1 MTYLHNFLTRTLT
14 SVAQVCLQD
23 SPVTG
28 AFFLLAI
35 ALYSPVYAV
44 LALAGAVVAN
54 TYAQSKVASGTL
66 KEADIQNGLY
76 GFNGTLIGISV
87 AAFLPVNGLSLL
99 FMGLACVFSV
109 QLVIWVAQRSQVSL
123 FTMPFIVVAMF
134 VYGLG
139 QSLNV
144 SSALVNP
151 MFNQSYALPLFEGIG
166 QIFLL
171 PNAISGVCILLGF
184 LVASVRGFFITLWSV
199 GLAYFLAQEVGM
211 NDQAINSGLFGFCAI
226 LTAHA
231 LCLPSTTPNQNQ
243 SHFLP
248 YKIVLGV
255 VLSVLF
261 TQLFILAHLSFFTLP
276 FVLSVWA
283 LQVLGR
289 IPVAKVSGYLKRGR
303 A

>member
-1 MTYLHNFLTRTLT
+1 VTYLHNFLTRTLT

-35 ALYSPVYAV
+35 ALYSPLYAI

-54 TYAQSKVASGTL
+54 TYAQSKVVSGTL

-144 SSALVNP
+144 SGALVSP

-171 PNAISGVCILLGF
+171 PNAMSGVCILLGF

-283 LQVLGR
+283 LQILGR

>member
-54 TYAQSKVASGTL
+54 TYAQSKVVSGTL

-171 PNAISGVCILLGF
+171 PNAMSGVCILLGF